1 MCNEIYSQAFL
12 LNLWIHF
19 DLKDA
24 KGGSN
29 SKHIKFDSD
38 DDDDEEE
45 DKKDDDD
52 DEEEEESD
60 KDSNDES
67 DSSDGS
73 VTIKKT
79 KVSRNRWIFFWN
91 LVWFD

>member
-1 MCNEIYSQAFL
+1 M
-12 LNLWIHF
+12 WIHF
-19 DLKDA
+19 DFQDA

-29 SKHIKFDSD
+29 CKHIKFDSD
-38 DDDDEEE
+38 DDDDDEEE
-45 DKKDDDD
+45 EKKDDADD
-52 DEEEEESD
+52 DEEEESD
-60 KDSNDES
+60 KDSSDES

-79 KVSRNRWIFFWN
+79 KVSRNRWILFLN